1 MATTERDYYEV
12 LGVRRDATDAEIK
25 RAFRSLARELH
36 PDVSSAPDAEERFR
50 EVAEAYE
57 VLSNAERREL
67 YDRYGREGLR
77 GGGFDPG
84 HFDMGNLSDIFSAF
98 FGDDLFG
105 GGARRAQAPAHG
117 ADVAVEVEI
126 ELVDAAHGVVRQ
138 VPFQAATECA
148 RCGGDGAEPG
158 TEPIRCETCGGAGR
172 LQQVSR
178 SVFGEFVR
186 TQTCPRCAG
195 IGRVVE
201 HPCTDCAGAGRV
213 LEERL
218 VEVKIPAGIHDG
230 QRIRVSGEGHA
241 GRLGGQTGDVYV
253 LVHVAPD
260 ERFVRTGDD
269 IVSTVSLTMT
279 QAALG
284 VTTTVATIDGDVEL
298 ELRPGIQPG
307 EVQTLKGKGMP
318 LLQGFGRGDHRVLV
332 NVLVPRHLTDE
343 QRRTLEE
350 FDRTASEHTYEADE
364 GFFAK
369 LKSAFR

>member
-1 MATTERDYYEV
+1 MATTERDYYEL
-12 LGVRRDATDAEIK
+12 LGVQRNATDAEIK

-36 PDVSSAPDAEERFR
+36 PDVSDAPDAEERFR

-67 YDRYGREGLR
+67 YDRYGHEGLR
-77 GGGFDPG
+77 SGGFDPG
-84 HFDMGNLSDIFSAF
+84 RVDLGNLADIFSAF
-98 FGDDLFG
+98 FGDDLFSAG
-105 GGARRAQAPAHG
+105 RRGRHGPAHG
-117 ADVAVEVEI
+117 ADLAVEVEI
-126 ELVDAAHGVVRQ
+126 ELVEAAQGAVRQ
-138 VPFQAATECA
+138 VLFQAATECD
-148 RCGGDGAEPG
+148 RCAGGGAEPG
-158 TEPIRCETCGGAGR
+158 TEPVRCETCGGAGQ

-186 TQTCPRCAG
+186 MQTCPRCSG
-195 IGRVVE
+195 TGRAIE
-201 HPCTDCAGAGRV
+201 HPCTECDGAGRV
-213 LEERL
+213 LEERSI
-218 VEVKIPAGIHDG
+218 EVKIPAGIHDG

-253 LVHVAPD
+253 LVHVRAD

-284 VTTTVATIDGDVEL
+284 GTTTVPTLDGDIEL
-298 ELRPGIQPG
+298 ELKPGTQPG
-307 EVQTLKGKGMP
+307 EVQTLKGQGMP
-318 LLQGFGRGDHRVLV
+318 VLQGFGRGDHRVLV
-332 NVLVPRHLTDE
+332 NVLVPRHLTEE

-350 FDRTASEHTYEADE
+350 FDHSATERTYEAGE
-364 GFFAK
+364 GLFSK

>member
-1 MATTERDYYEV
+1 MATTERDYYEL
-12 LGVRRDATDAEIK
+12 LGVQRNATDVEIK
-25 RAFRSLARELH
+25 RAFRGLARELH
-36 PDVSSAPDAEERFR
+36 PDVSDAPDAEERFR

-67 YDRYGREGLR
+67 YDRYGHEGLR
-77 GGGFDPG
+77 SGGFDPG
-84 HFDMGNLSDIFSAF
+84 RFDLGNLADIFSAF
-98 FGDDLFG
+98 FGDDLFAAGRRG
-105 GGARRAQAPAHG
+105 GHGPAHG
-117 ADVAVEVEI
+117 ADLAVEVEI
-126 ELVDAAHGVVRQ
+126 ELVEAARGVARQ
-138 VPFQAATECA
+138 VSFEAAIGCA
-148 RCGGDGAEPG
+148 RCGGAGAEPG
-158 TEPIRCETCGGAGR
+158 TEPVRCGTCGGVGH

-186 TQTCPRCAG
+186 TQTCPRCSG
-195 IGRVVE
+195 TGRAIE
-201 HPCTDCAGAGRV
+201 HPCTECAGAGRV
-213 LEERL
+213 LEERA

-230 QRIRVSGEGHA
+230 QRIRVSGQGHA
-241 GRLGGQTGDVYV
+241 GRLGGQSGDVYV
-253 LVHVAPD
+253 LVHVKPD

-284 VTTTVATIDGDVEL
+284 GTTTVPTLDGDVEL
-298 ELRPGIQPG
+298 ELRPGTQPG
-307 EVQTLKGKGMP
+307 EIQTLKGKGMP
-318 LLQGFGRGDHRVLV
+318 IIQGFGRGDHRVLV

-350 FDRTASEHTYEADE
+350 FDRGVTEHTYEADE